1 MDANKIIEVLLEKIK
16 GLTKENAFLVAQ
28 LQSIEE
34 ERQAELNKESEENA

>member
-1 MDANKIIEVLLEKIK
+1 MDANKIIEILLERIK

-34 ERQAELNKESEENA
+34 ERQAEQESEKNA